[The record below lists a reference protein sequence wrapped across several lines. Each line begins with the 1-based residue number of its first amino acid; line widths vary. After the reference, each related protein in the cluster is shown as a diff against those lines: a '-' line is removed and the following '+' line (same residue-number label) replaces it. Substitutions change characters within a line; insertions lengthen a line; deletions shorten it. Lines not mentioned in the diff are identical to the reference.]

1 MEQVQT
7 LRKTYT
13 IIQDLQKGPFGK
25 TYLAENQQTVNKSLC
40 IVKQFQPNTSDSSIL
55 EAARCR
61 FEKEAT
67 TLKHLG
73 NHEQIPQL
81 LDHFEE
87 NQKFYLVYEFIEG
100 HNLDRE
106 ITDGKQL
113 PQTQLIMLLYDALE
127 ALEYIHRQDVIH
139 GDIKP
144 SNLIRRKS
152 DNKIVVTN
160 FGAIKEIET
169 LVLSSDGE
177 VKASVVGTP
186 GYMSVEHLGGKPR
199 INSDIYALG
208 ITAIQALTGVAPIDF
223 RYHSKTNEVLWREL
237 AAVENELADIL
248 DKMVCSQ
255 YEERYQSATEVL
267 NDLEELYKSIQNSQ
281 RIGTILNR
289 HYKIIRLLG
298 EGDYGQTYLVQ
309 DQQKLDNS
317 LCVIKQIKPK
327 SKNPVLLHEVKRL
340 FEEEAQIIF
349 NQGSH
354 NQIPAILDEF
364 EENQDFYL
372 VQEYVEG
379 NSLNYEIDQG
389 KFDEDEAK
397 KLLEDVLQILT
408 FVHREVLH
416 LDIKPSNLIR
426 RSDGKIVLIDFG
438 SLKQLSSVTLNDH
451 KQLIITRFVG
461 THGYMPKEQYTRNP
475 NPSNDLYALGMTVV
489 HALTGLFPAEIGRD
503 PKTGDLGWRHYTEV
517 SNQFAAIIN
526 KMVNPYF
533 RARYHSADQVLNDL
547 WNIGSQTEFLMGSE
561 TSISVTPETHNATE
575 IAIENYANLEQDINV
590 ENQEFTETNNDNIPP
605 ENSGANIGNSC
616 PINLD
621 YNTSARKKRSFR
633 LLPFSLI
640 SLTVTVVIAGIIFWS
655 EIKFIYILNKCN
667 KWIEAEQPETAE
679 SFCAEAIKI
688 KPNDSKALKNNGD
701 VLFDLQRYQAALVAY
716 NKAIENKQDFYLA
729 WNGRGLV
736 LNKLERYQQS
746 LDAYEK
752 AIQISTNNFKAWN
765 GKGIA
770 LISIGQFEE
779 ALKAINQAIAVDPM
793 EPQSWEN
800 KGIVLEYLK
809 RNLDARKAF
818 EEALALLEREI
829 RDNPEDL
836 AAIVD
841 RGQVLSKLQRHQ
853 EALASYEQ
861 ALQLNP
867 DFYRASMGKGNTLF
881 FLRRF
886 EEALDA
892 YKNATESR
900 QNYHI
905 AWHNQGSFL
914 ADGLQRY
921 EEAVASYQKA
931 IDIDPSFAPAWRD
944 RGFALMRLEKNQ
956 EAIIAFD
963 EAIAINADDF
973 PSWGSRGIALTKL
986 KRYDEAVASLRK
998 AIAINAKDPIAW
1010 SNLGWAL
1017 GEMEKYKEGI
1027 SAYDKA
1033 IEIKPDFAPAI
1044 KARKKLQEKFRK
1056 SRNSWY

>member
-13 IIQDLQKGPFGK
+13 VIQDLKKGPFGK
-25 TYLAENQQTVNKSLC
+25 TYLAENQQAVNKSLC
-40 IVKQFQPNTSDSSIL
+40 IVKQFQPSTSDPSIL

-61 FEKEAT
+61 FEKEVT
-67 TLKHLG
+67 SLKQLG
-73 NHEQIPQL
+73 NHEQIPQI

-87 NQKFYLVYEFIEG
+87 DQKFYLVYEFIEG
-100 HNLDRE
+100 HDLGME
-106 ITDGKQL
+106 ITDGKQVS
-113 PQTQLIMLLYDALE
+113 QSQLIMLLYDTLE

-139 GDIKP
+139 RDIKP

-152 DNKIVVTN
+152 DNKIVITD

-169 LVLSSDGE
+169 LVLSSEGE
-177 VKASVVGTP
+177 VQASVLGTP
-186 GYMSVEHLGGKPR
+186 GYMSVEHLGGKPK

-208 ITAIQALTGVAPIDF
+208 ITAIQALTGVAPIDLL
-223 RYHSKTNEVLWREL
+223 RHSKTNEILWREL
-237 AAVENELADIL
+237 AAVEDELADIL
-248 DKMVCSQ
+248 DKMVCNQ

-267 NDLEELYKSIQNSQ
+267 NDLEELYKNIQTSQ
-281 RIGTILNR
+281 RIGTILNK

-327 SKNPVLLHEVKRL
+327 SKNPLLLQEVKKL
-340 FEEEAQIIF
+340 FEEEAQIIY
-349 NQGSH
+349 NQGVH
-354 NQIPAILDEF
+354 DQIPAILDEF
-364 EENQDFYL
+364 QENQEFYL

-379 NSLNYEIDQG
+379 NSLNYEIDRG
-389 KFDEDEAK
+389 KFTESEAK

-408 FVHREVLH
+408 FVHRQVLH

-426 RSDGKIVLIDFG
+426 RSDGKIILIDFG
-438 SLKQLSSVTLNDH
+438 SLKQLSSVNLNEQ

-517 SNQFAAIIN
+517 SNEFAVIIN
-526 KMVNPYF
+526 RMVNPYF
-533 RARYHSADQVLNDL
+533 RARYQSADQVLNDL
-547 WNIGSQTEFLMGSE
+547 WNIGSQTEFLIEPESP
-561 TSISVTPETHNATE
+561 ISVEPEIYNSTE
-575 IAIENYANLEQDINV
+575 IATENSANLEPDINV
-590 ENQEFTETNNDNIPP
+590 QNQEFTETNNENIYP
-605 ENSGANIGNSC
+605 ENSAANFTPS
-616 PINLD
+616 PSINYD
-621 YNTSARKKRSFR
+621 AKTSVRKKRSFR

-640 SLTVTVVIAGIIFWS
+640 SFGVMVIVGGIVFWS
-655 EIKFIYILNKCN
+655 EIKFIYLLNKCN
-667 KWIEAEQPETAE
+667 KWIEVEQPEIAE

-688 KPNDSKALKNNGD
+688 KPNDSNVLKNNGD
-701 VLFDLQRYQAALVAY
+701 VLLELQRYQAALVAY
-716 NKAIENKQDFYLA
+716 TKAIENKQDFDLA
-729 WNGRGLV
+729 WNGRGLA

-746 LDAYEK
+746 LEAYQK
-752 AIQISTNNFKAWN
+752 AIEISANNFKAWN

-779 ALKAINQAIAVDPM
+779 ALKAINQAIAIDPIR
-793 EPQSWEN
+793 PQSWEN
-800 KGIVLEYLK
+800 KGIALEYLK
-809 RNLDARKAF
+809 RDLDARKAF
-818 EEALALLEREI
+818 EEALALLERQI

-836 AAIVD
+836 AAMVD

-853 EALASYEQ
+853 KALASYEQ
-861 ALQLNP
+861 ALELNP

-881 FLRRF
+881 FLQRF

-892 YKNATESR
+892 YKKATASR
-900 QNYHI
+900 PKYHI

-944 RGFALMRLEKNQ
+944 QGFALMRLGRSQ
-956 EAIIAFD
+956 EAIAAFD
-963 EAIAINADDF
+963 EAIKLNADDF
-973 PSWGSRGIALTKL
+973 QSWGSRGIALTKL
-986 KRYDEAVASLRK
+986 KRYDEAVTSLDQ
-998 AIAINAKDPIAW
+998 AIAINSQDPIAW

-1017 GEMEKYKEGI
+1017 EKMEKYEEAI
-1027 SAYDKA
+1027 AALDKA
-1033 IEIKPDFAPAI
+1033 IEIKPDFASAI
-1044 KARKKLQEKFRK
+1044 KARKKLKEKLN
-1056 SRNSWY
+1056 NSWY